1 MLCLQ
6 SHNRRSFQRVVGLD
20 DIKFLEAIIC
30 EFSIRDSATRSF
42 GIRQA
47 VPEVRMYAS
56 KLLRWSALSDRVL
69 VQGTVLESAWII
81 LGSCILIGARL
92 RLFLLLLKSF
102 LLLLFKDTS
111 CGIESCLVVTQRLV
125 GGKECP
131 ARLSMAVED
140 FAMTDTFV
148 LELGCSLPF
157 PVSK

>member
-1 MLCLQ
+1 M
-6 SHNRRSFQRVVGLD
+6 
-20 DIKFLEAIIC
+20 
-30 EFSIRDSATRSF
+30 
-42 GIRQA
+42 
-47 VPEVRMYAS
+47 
-56 KLLRWSALSDRVL
+56 L

-148 LELGCSLPF
+148 LELGCSLSF
-157 PVSK
+157 PVS